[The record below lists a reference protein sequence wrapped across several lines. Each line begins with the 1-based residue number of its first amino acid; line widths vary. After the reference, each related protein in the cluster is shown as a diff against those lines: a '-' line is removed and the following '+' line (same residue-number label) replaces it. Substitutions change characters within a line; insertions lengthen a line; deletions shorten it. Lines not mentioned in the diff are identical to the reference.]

1 MPDRGANEP
10 QNMTA
15 ASAACRPLRS
25 CALTRRRGDRGPTPD
40 QIAVI
45 TAVTLARQNSI
56 GQRLPANFPEHVVD
70 PGARLASNS
79 CGNVARVRKQRR
91 RQEEGVT
98 SSSRLMKANPQPFQL
113 LQTDARLSGSAVF
126 PPRRWPPPLAHAE
139 QRAQLKQAQGH
150 LLHNSRSRVTRLT
163 KTTTKL
169 ARFPLSS

>member
-15 ASAACRPLRS
+15 ASAACRPPRS

-79 CGNVARVRKQRR
+79 CGNVAQVRKQRR

-113 LQTDARLSGSAVF
+113 LQTDARLSGSTVF
-126 PPRRWPPPLAHAE
+126 PPRRWPPRWLTPNKGPSSNRPKDTCCITHAHVSHGS
-139 QRAQLKQAQGH
+139 QRPPP
-150 LLHNSRSRVTRLT
+150 S
-163 KTTTKL
+163 
-169 ARFPLSS
+169 